1 MIHTK
6 KLKSRIKRYGLTQSK
21 IAEYIGMSD
30 SMLSMKIS
38 NKRAMTL
45 AEAEAISKILNI
57 ADCEFSE
64 YFLANFVAYRN

>member
-6 KLKSRIKRYGLTQSK
+6 KLKARIKRYGLTQAR

-64 YFLANFVAYRN
+64 YFLVNFVAYRN